1 MKSTLV
7 IFAALFVCACSEA
20 PTETSKTK
28 TPEKPPEPLTGRQA
42 FQYTYPSARMWA
54 PDAQP
59 LTVQSVNLDKVPS
72 GDGKAG
78 AWEVV
83 YVSMTL
89 SRMKTY
95 SWSAIELESLHKGVF
110 GGADEAWG
118 GPSGQQRPFAP
129 QSIQIDTPE
138 ALKAAE
144 KEANKYLSKPGDKP
158 PVTFLLESTP
168 RFPNPVWR
176 VLWGNSVSSAQYSV
190 TIDANSGKPLAR
202 D

>member
-1 MKSTLV
+1 MKFTVVL
-7 IFAALFVCACSEA
+7 ALAIFVCACSET
-20 PTETSKTK
+20 PTETKTK
-28 TPEKPPEPLTGRQA
+28 TPEKPPQPLTGRQA

-59 LTVQSVNLDKVPS
+59 VMVQSLNLDKVPS
-72 GDGKAG
+72 ADGKAG

-83 YVSMTL
+83 YVSMQL
-89 SRMKTY
+89 GRAKTY
-95 SWSAIELESLHKGVF
+95 SWSAIELDSMHKGVF
-110 GGADEAWG
+110 GAGEEAWR
-118 GPSGQQRPFAP
+118 GPVGQQRPFSP
-129 QSIQIDTPE
+129 QSLEIDTPD

-144 KEANKYLSKPGDKP
+144 KEAEKYLSKPGEKP
-158 PVTFLLESTP
+158 PITFLLESTP

-190 TIDANSGKPLAR
+190 IVDASTGKALAR